1 MLNEIEQIVAT
12 TPLADT
18 HEHLREEPDRLP
30 GGKLAQDNDIRIFFS
45 QYVDS
50 DLAVAGMPE
59 ADLKLINSPET
70 DLSRKW
76 NLIRPWWERIKNTGY
91 GFMVRES
98 IRALYG
104 EIDIAD
110 DNFQKI
116 NDGIRNLIKPGY
128 YQRVLKDICN
138 IDHCQVNAL
147 ETPVYRETTPS
158 ALLLQDICT
167 TQISSSF
174 DPAVIRSLIGR
185 EVKSVDDCLEGI
197 NLVFTRYGTQAI
209 AVKNQSAYQRKLDY
223 KRWSFDEVTTCF
235 KYCIG
240 KNWQVAPEERK
251 PLEDYLFHYSVDK
264 AVEYNLPIKLHTGFY
279 AGRGNMPLHRVRH
292 NAGDIS
298 ELCQQHPEAKF
309 VLMHIIYP
317 YQDEAIALAKHYANA
332 YIDMCWVWM
341 FNPLAGIRFLKE
353 YLLAAPT
360 NKLLT
365 FGGDVSFVEL
375 VPGQVH
381 AARKGICQGISEL
394 VAEGWVPAKD
404 VPKLINRIMRGNAY
418 DLFPVQDR
426 LSKK

>member
-18 HEHLREEPDRLP
+18 HEHLREEADRLP
-30 GGKLAQDNDIRIFFS
+30 GGELAINNDISILFS
-45 QYVDS
+45 HYVDS

-59 ADLKLINSPET
+59 SDLKLVLSPET
-70 DLSRKW
+70 DVQRKW
-76 NLIRPWWERIKNTGY
+76 NLIRPWWERMKNTGY

-104 EIDIAD
+104 EIDLVD

-116 NDGIRNLIKPGY
+116 DDGIRNLIKPGY
-128 YQRVLKDICN
+128 YQRVLKSICN

-147 ETPVYRETTPS
+147 ETPVYRETAPS

-167 TQISSSF
+167 TRISSSF
-174 DPAVIRSLIGR
+174 DPAVICSLIGR
-185 EVKSVDDCLEGI
+185 EVKTVEDCLEAI
-197 NLVFTRYGTQAI
+197 SLVFARYGAQAI

-223 KRWSFDEVTTCF
+223 ARWDYPDVVNHF
-235 KYCIG
+235 KSCVA

-251 PLEDYLFHYSVDK
+251 PIEDYLFHYSIDK

-279 AGRGNMPLHRVRH
+279 AGRGYMPLHRVRH
-292 NAGDIS
+292 HAGDTS

-309 VLMHIIYP
+309 VIMHITYP
-317 YQDEAIALAKHYANA
+317 YQDEAIALAKHYHNA

-341 FNPLAGIRFLKE
+341 VNPLAGIRFLKE
-353 YLLAAPT
+353 YLLAAPA

-365 FGGDVSFVEL
+365 FGGDVSSVEL

-394 VAEGWVPAKD
+394 VAEGWVPDKD
-404 VPKLINRIMRGNAY
+404 VPQLINRIMRGNAY

-426 LSKK
+426 LAKK